1 MISID
6 NYQTER
12 KTVNIYWANVFAV
25 LIILPILF
33 LFGLP
38 YFFIWEE
45 QILSSLKDGMDNA
58 ATIDVLWV
66 FVWLIGGIVVHEL
79 IHGLVWARFAS
90 TGFKSIKFG
99 VLWKM
104 ITPYCHCKEPLK
116 IRHYIL
122 GALMP
127 SIILGL
133 LPAVL
138 AIILENSS
146 MLLFGMFFTMV
157 AAGDFLIVFKL
168 RKEDPENYVQ
178 DHPSEAGCFV
188 YRKPDSESSEKE

>member
-6 NYQTER
+6 DYQTER

-38 YFFIWEE
+38 YVLIWDE
-45 QILSSLKDGMDNA
+45 QILSNLKDGMDNA

-66 FVWLIGGIVVHEL
+66 FILIIGGIVVHEL

-90 TGFKSIKFG
+90 KGFKSIKFG

-127 SIILGL
+127 AFILGFLPAFVAIILG
-133 LPAVL
+133 
-138 AIILENSS
+138 NSG

-157 AAGDFLIVFKL
+157 GAGDFLIVFKL

-178 DHPSEAGCFV
+178 DHPSEAGCYV
-188 YRKPDSESSEKE
+188 YRKTEVEHSEKE

>member
-1 MISID
+1 MISLD

-90 TGFKSIKFG
+90 KGFKSIKFG